1 MAAKTKAPKTVFICS
16 ECGAQS
22 ARWSGQCTSCGAWN
36 TISEELIA
44 APSAS
49 ASPVAK
55 VGGAAPRKM
64 DDIATHEEARITT
77 GMGELDR
84 VLGGGI
90 VRGGVMLIGGA
101 PGIGKSTLL
110 LQICANLSRELRV
123 LYVSGEESA
132 RQIKLRAER
141 LGVSGDNLSLLCEND
156 LGTVLSWMQSE
167 KPDVA
172 IIDSIQTM
180 NMAELASAPGSLTQV
195 RECTAAITRVAK
207 MLDVPTFV
215 VGHVNKDG
223 AIAGPRVM
231 EHIVDCVMYFEGDR
245 HSNYRMLRCAKNRY
259 GATDEIGMFEM
270 RDDGLAEVENP
281 SLTLLSGRPIDVSGI
296 CVACTMEGT
305 RPLLAEV
312 QGLVTASA
320 LSNPRRMT
328 TGFDNNRLWLLLA
341 VLEKRAGYFF
351 SNLDTYINVVGGLEL
366 DEPAA
371 DLPVAL
377 ALMTGLRDKPVGEGV
392 AAFGE
397 IGLAGELRSV
407 NNAEARVAEAARLGF
422 TTVIVPHAC
431 LKQIRPHSD
440 IRVVGVNT
448 VNEAFDA
455 LL

>member
-1 MAAKTKAPKTVFICS
+1 MAKTKPAKTVFVCA
-16 ECGAQS
+16 ECGAVS
-22 ARWSGQCTSCGAWN
+22 SRWSGQCTSCGAWN
-36 TISEELIA
+36 TITEELISA
-44 APSAS
+44 PTASAKAPSAVLSS
-49 ASPVAK
+49 APQS
-55 VGGAAPRKM
+55 M
-64 DDIATHEEARITT
+64 SDIATHEEPRITT
-77 GMGELDR
+77 GLGELDR

-110 LQICANLSRELRV
+110 LQICAHLGRSLRV

-132 RQIKLRAER
+132 RQIKLRADR
-141 LGVSGDNLSLLCEND
+141 LGVSGDNLRLLCEND

-180 NMAELASAPGSLTQV
+180 SMAELDSAPGSLTQV
-195 RECTAAITRVAK
+195 RECTGAITRVAK
-207 MLDVPTFV
+207 SLDIPTFV

-231 EHIVDCVMYFEGDR
+231 EHIVDCVLYFEGDR
-245 HSNYRMLRCAKNRY
+245 HSSYRLLRCVKNRY

-281 SLTLLSGRPIDVSGI
+281 SLTLLSGRPTNVSGI

-351 SNLDTYINVVGGLEL
+351 SNLDAYINVVGGLEL

-377 ALMTGLRDKPVGEGV
+377 ALMTGLRDKPVGEGI

-407 NNAEARVAEAARLGF
+407 NNADARVSEAARLGF

-431 LKQIRPHSD
+431 LKHIRPHTD
-440 IRVVGVNT
+440 IRVVGVKT

-455 LL
+455 IV

>member
-1 MAAKTKAPKTVFICS
+1 MASKAKSAKTVFVCT

-22 ARWSGQCTSCGAWN
+22 ARWSGQCSACGAWN
-36 TISEELIA
+36 TITEELVSAPAVSHA
-44 APSAS
+44 APSVVRSS
-49 ASPVAK
+49 APQ
-55 VGGAAPRKM
+55 GL
-64 DDIATHEEARITT
+64 DDISAEEKARITT
-77 GMGELDR
+77 GMKELDR

-90 VRGGVMLIGGA
+90 VRGGVMLIGGM

-110 LQICANLSRELRV
+110 LQICAHLGRSLRV

-132 RQIKLRAER
+132 RQIKLRADR
-141 LGVSGDNLSLLCEND
+141 LGVHGDSLKLLCEND
-156 LGTVLSWMQSE
+156 LGTVLSWMQTE

-180 NMAELASAPGSLTQV
+180 NMAELDSASGSLTQV

-207 MLDVPTFV
+207 ALDIPTFV

-231 EHIVDCVMYFEGDR
+231 EHIVDCVLYFEGDR
-245 HSNYRMLRCAKNRY
+245 HSNYRMLRCIKNRY

-270 RDDGLAEVENP
+270 RDNGLAEVENP
-281 SLTLLSGRPIDVSGI
+281 SMTLLSGRPTNVSGI

-320 LSNPRRMT
+320 LANPRRMT

-351 SNLDTYINVVGGLEL
+351 SNLDAYINVVGGLDL

-377 ALMTGLRDKPVGEGV
+377 ALMTGLRDKPVGEGI

-397 IGLAGELRSV
+397 IGLAGELRAV
-407 NNAEARVAEAARLGF
+407 NNAEARVSEAARMGF

-431 LKQIRPHSD
+431 LKHIRTHTD
-440 IRVVGVNT
+440 IRVVGVKT

-455 LL
+455 IL